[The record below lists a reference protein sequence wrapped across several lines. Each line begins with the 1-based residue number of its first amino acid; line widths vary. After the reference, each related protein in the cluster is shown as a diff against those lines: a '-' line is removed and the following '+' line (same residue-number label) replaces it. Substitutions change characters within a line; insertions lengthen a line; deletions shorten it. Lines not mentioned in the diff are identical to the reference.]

1 MDQAKLD
8 LIFVNATKTENS
20 DENNQAWPTK
30 NGSAKKTSV
39 GSNDFIVCCMSVPA
53 ISPSIDNTAS
63 IVTALQVIT
72 AGVTFVYMSF
82 WECSLKRQRSVHW
95 EDMTTVIDDDE
106 VHKKL
111 VRLKNKYYCRPKK
124 KIREIKNKMF
134 SAEVP

>member
-1 MDQAKLD
+1 M
-8 LIFVNATKTENS
+8 KTI
-20 DENNQAWPTK
+20 QAWPTK

-82 WECSLKRQRSVHW
+82 WKCSLKRQRSVHW
-95 EDMTTVIDDDE
+95 EDMTTCIDDDDE
-106 VHKKL
+106 VAFAET
-111 VRLKNKYYCRPKK
+111 NNNG
-124 KIREIKNKMF
+124 KICIN
-134 SAEVP
+134 

>member
-1 MDQAKLD
+1 
-8 LIFVNATKTENS
+8 
-20 DENNQAWPTK
+20 
-30 NGSAKKTSV
+30 
-39 GSNDFIVCCMSVPA
+39 MSVPA

-82 WECSLKRQRSVHW
+82 WKCSLKRQRSVHW

-111 VRLKNKYYCRPKK
+111 VRLKNKYYCRLKK
-124 KIREIKNKMF
+124 KFVKSRIKCFLEKFHNF
-134 SAEVP
+134 QLVFCFLGISSTIS

>member
-20 DENNQAWPTK
+20 DENNHAWPAT

-53 ISPSIDNTAS
+53 ISPSIENTAS

-82 WECSLKRQRSVHW
+82 WKCSLKRQRSVHW
-95 EDMTTVIDDDE
+95 EDMT
-106 VHKKL
+106 K
-111 VRLKNKYYCRPKK
+111 
-124 KIREIKNKMF
+124 
-134 SAEVP
+134 

>member
-1 MDQAKLD
+1 
-8 LIFVNATKTENS
+8 
-20 DENNQAWPTK
+20 
-30 NGSAKKTSV
+30 
-39 GSNDFIVCCMSVPA
+39 MSVPA

-82 WECSLKRQRSVHW
+82 WKCSLKRQRSVHW

-111 VRLKNKYYCRPKK
+111 VRLKNKYYCRLKK

-134 SAEVP
+134 CEEVP